1 MKTEINVISNFHYL
15 ETVDSSGWV
24 AQLRKI
30 NLVITVCILFSLV
43 SWLISTF
50 SNPDTVLDYL
60 AFSGNN
66 LLRGRVWT
74 LATSLFLHADIL
86 HLAGNMLF
94 LNVFGNTMEEDL
106 GITKTLGTFFFG
118 GIVSFLL
125 SLLFYNSTTPLI
137 GASAA
142 IFALSAIVMLIKPLK
157 FSILFFMPQGLVAI
171 LYFVYNLVAVYSG
184 AGGNVAYI
192 AHLIGFAV
200 GIPFGLAWSK
210 NWLKNLLITIAMLI
224 VFFII
229 VAIVIPI
236 ILNALT

>member
-1 MKTEINVISNFHYL
+1 VN
-15 ETVDSSGWV
+15 

-30 NLVITVCILFSLV
+30 NFVIIFCILFSLI
-43 SWLISTF
+43 SWL
-50 SNPDTVLDYL
+50 SNPDFIFQYL

-66 LLRGRVWT
+66 LLMGKVWT
-74 LATSLFLHADIL
+74 LITSLLLHGDIL

-94 LNVFGNTMEEDL
+94 LYVFGNTMEEEL
-106 GITKTLGTFFFG
+106 GATKTLGSFFFG

-125 SLLFYNSTTPLI
+125 SLLFYDPATPLI

-142 IFALSAIVMLIKPLK
+142 IFTLSAIIMLIKPLK

-171 LYFVYNLVAVYSG
+171 LYFVYNAIAVYSD

-200 GIPFGLAWSK
+200 GIPFGMAWSK
-210 NWLKNLLITIAMLI
+210 NWLKNLLISIALLI
-224 VFFII
+224 VFLI
-229 VAIVIPI
+229 VAAFVIPI
-236 ILNALT
+236 ILNAVT